1 MLEAYMHLNP
11 LWQDMIMNLKTQ
23 GDNELPISERI
34 HRLVGNLTEE
44 KKELLL
50 DMLLEWQQKEQ
61 RDDPRI
67 PCLIA
72 VDYSDCNR
80 VYHDFIQ
87 DLSRGGVFIETRE
100 PLEIGE
106 TMALTFT
113 MPGSDNHFKMLGKIV
128 RVGDGG
134 FGVQFINKLS
144 QYQEEII
151 KTLMGRKKK

>member
-1 MLEAYMHLNP
+1 
-11 LWQDMIMNLKTQ
+11 MNAKTHAEN
-23 GDNELPISERI
+23 DLPISERI
-34 HRLVGNLTEE
+34 HRLVGNLTDE

-50 DMLLEWQQKEQ
+50 EMLLEWQQKEQ

-72 VDYSDCNR
+72 VDYSACNR
-80 VYHDFIQ
+80 LYHDFIQ

-113 MPGSDNHFKMLGKIV
+113 MPGSQNHFKMRGKIV
-128 RVGDGG
+128 RMGEGG
-134 FGVQFINKLS
+134 LGVQFNTKLS
-144 QYQEEII
+144 PYQEEII
-151 KTLMGRKKK
+151 KTLMERKKK